1 MGFLDSLFGGGSKP
15 AAPKEEKKAVSVAAP
30 VASEESSAIKPE
42 IIAAISA
49 GINAVMSDDA
59 EVIAAVTAAII
70 HAGNGGAHA
79 IRIKHAA
86 GNAWGSAGRIKMM
99 NDRLSF

>member
-15 AAPKEEKKAVSVAAP
+15 PAPKEEKKAVSVAAP

-59 EVIAAVTAAII
+59 EIIAAVTAAII

-86 GNAWGSAGRIKMM
+86 GNAWGSAGRVKMM

>member
-15 AAPKEEKKAVSVAAP
+15 AAPKKEKAVSVAAP

-59 EVIAAVTAAII
+59 EIIAAVTAAII

-86 GNAWGSAGRIKMM
+86 GNAWSSAGRIKMM